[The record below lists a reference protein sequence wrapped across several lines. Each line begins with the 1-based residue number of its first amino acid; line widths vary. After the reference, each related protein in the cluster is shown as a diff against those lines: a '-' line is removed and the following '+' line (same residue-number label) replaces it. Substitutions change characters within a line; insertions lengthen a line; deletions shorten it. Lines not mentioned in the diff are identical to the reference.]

1 MICPGCGAEMTAMT
15 LDGHGGTAIVIDTCT
30 ACQAFW
36 FDKHESLQLAPA
48 STLKLF
54 SLIGEQKGPPNA
66 SLAAPIRCPRC
77 SLRLLDTHDRQR
89 STPFRYLRCPA
100 EHGRF
105 ITFFDFLREKGFIRP
120 LSPKQLQELRNNVQV
135 VNCSNCGAPIDLG
148 KGSACP
154 HCGSPVSMLDLK
166 QAQAVVNQ
174 LQTASQP
181 RPIDPALPLELAR
194 ARKQVEAAFGADR
207 ANELW
212 WNDVSDT
219 SLVQAGVNA
228 VLRWLKPS
236 S

>member
-1 MICPGCGAEMTAMT
+1 MT
-15 LDGHGGTAIVIDTCT
+15 LDAHSGTSIVIDACT

-36 FDKHESLQLAPA
+36 FDKHENLQLAPA

-54 SLIGEQKGPPNA
+54 SLIGDQKGRPRAP
-66 SLAAPIRCPRC
+66 LAATSRCPRC
-77 SLRLLDTHDRQR
+77 SLRLLDTHDLQR
-89 STPFRYLRCPA
+89 TTPFRYLRCPA

-105 ITFFDFLREKGFIRP
+105 ITFFDFLREKGFIRS
-120 LSPKQLQELRNNVQV
+120 LSPEQLQELRNNVQV

-166 QAQAVVNQ
+166 QAQEVVKQ
-174 LQTASQP
+174 LQIAAQP

-212 WNDVSDT
+212 WNDVSDAN
-219 SLVQAGVNA
+219 LVQAGVNA
-228 VLRWLKPS
+228 ILKWLKPS